1 MNHPAASG
9 GSPVQTHGNA
19 LTPFARRLSLAAIL
33 SGAFG
38 VGLTI
43 GLSIPLIS
51 LFMERLGY
59 SGTMIGMNAATAA
72 LAVLVAG
79 PYVAALASRLG
90 TVTTLL
96 LGNFAAAAGLVLFP
110 YFAAAWPLFALRALI
125 GFGAALG
132 WIVSETWISILP
144 SERWR
149 GRVIALYA
157 ILFGVGLALGPLI
170 LNFIG
175 TEGRQPFVICAALL
189 LASGIPAAMVYRH
202 APVIGERNQRVRVAY
217 ALRMAPVGI
226 MAAALCGIAEQALLG
241 LLPLWGLGIGLTTAD
256 AVFLTTLFAVGGVLM
271 MLPVGWLSDRMDRF
285 SLLIG
290 VVGLGALCTLILPL
304 VTGRETA
311 LFATM
316 LVLGGAVAAFYVLG
330 LTLIGE
336 TGTSRNADL
345 VSLNTVFIM
354 AYTAGMVVG
363 PVAAGGGMDIR
374 PPHGLMMV
382 LAILFVLFIPVAYWC
397 RRRVAVAYA

>member
-1 MNHPAASG
+1 MQAQYPS
-9 GSPVQTHGNA
+9 
-19 LTPFARRLSLAAIL
+19 LTPFARKLSLAAIL

-38 VGLTI
+38 VGITI
-43 GLSIPLIS
+43 GFSIPLIS

-59 SGTMIGMNAATAA
+59 GGTAIGMNAATAA
-72 LAVLVAG
+72 LAVLVTG
-79 PYVAALASRLG
+79 PYVAAFSSRLG
-90 TVTTLL
+90 AVTTIL
-96 LGNFAAAAGLVLFP
+96 LGNFVTAAGLVLFP
-110 YFAAAWPLFALRALI
+110 FFAAAWPLFVLRALI

-157 ILFGVGLALGPLI
+157 ILFGVGLSLGPLI
-170 LNFIG
+170 LNFVG
-175 TEGRQPFVICAALL
+175 TEGTLPFVVCAALL
-189 LASGIPAAMVYRH
+189 IASGIPAAMVYRH
-202 APVIGERNQRVRVAY
+202 APVIGARNQRVRVAY

-226 MAAALCGIAEQALLG
+226 MAAALCGIAEQSLLG

-271 MLPVGWLSDRMDRF
+271 MAPVGWLSDRMDRF
-285 SLLIG
+285 NLLIRVVALG
-290 VVGLGALCTLILPL
+290 VLCTLILPL
-304 VTGRETA
+304 ITASQPA
-311 LFATM
+311 LFTVM
-316 LVLGGAVAAFYVLG
+316 LALGGAVAAFYVLG

-336 TGTSRNADL
+336 TATSRNADF

-363 PVAAGGGMDIR
+363 PIAAGGGMDIR
-374 PPHGLMMV
+374 PPHGLMIV
-382 LAILFVLFIPVAYWC
+382 LAILFALFIPAAYWC
-397 RRRVAVAYA
+397 RRRLAVAYA

>member
-9 GSPVQTHGNA
+9 GSPVRTHGNA

-202 APVIGERNQRVRVAY
+202 APAIGERNQRVRVAY

-382 LAILFVLFIPVAYWC
+382 LAILFVLFIPAAYWC
-397 RRRVAVAYA
+397 RRRIAVAYA

>member
-1 MNHPAASG
+1 MQSHNAS
-9 GSPVQTHGNA
+9 
-19 LTPFARRLSLAAIL
+19 LTPFARKLSLAAIL

-38 VGLTI
+38 VGITI

-51 LFMERLGY
+51 LYMERLGY
-59 SGTMIGMNAATAA
+59 GSTLIGMNAATAA
-72 LAVLVAG
+72 LAVLVTG
-79 PYVAALASRLG
+79 PYVALFSSRLG

-96 LGNFAAAAGLVLFP
+96 LGNFLAAAGLILFS
-110 YFAAAWPLFALRALI
+110 FFTAAWPLFALRALI

-175 TEGRQPFVICAALL
+175 TRGATPFVVCAALL
-189 LASGIPAAMVYRH
+189 MASGIPAAMVYRH
-202 APVIGERNQRVRVAY
+202 APVIGEKNQRVRVAY
-217 ALRMAPVGI
+217 ALRVAPVGI
-226 MAAALCGIAEQALLG
+226 MAALLCGIAEQSLLG

-256 AVFLTTLFAVGGVLM
+256 AVFLTTLFAVGGVLL

-290 VVGLGALCTLILPL
+290 VVALGTLCTLLLPL
-304 VTGRETA
+304 LTGGRPA

-336 TGTSRNADL
+336 TSSSRNADL

-354 AYTAGMVVG
+354 AYTAGMVAG
-363 PVAAGGGMDIR
+363 PIAAGGGMDLW

-382 LAILFVLFIPVAYWC
+382 LTLLFALFIPAAYWC
-397 RRRVAVAYA
+397 RRRLAVSFV

>member
-1 MNHPAASG
+1 MQSRNAS
-9 GSPVQTHGNA
+9 V
-19 LTPFARRLSLAAIL
+19 TPFARKLSLAAIL

-38 VGLTI
+38 VGITI

-51 LFMERLGY
+51 LYMERLGY
-59 SGTMIGMNAATAA
+59 GSTLIGMNAATAA
-72 LAVLVAG
+72 LAVLVTG
-79 PYVAALASRLG
+79 PYVALFSSRLG

-96 LGNFAAAAGLVLFP
+96 LGNFLAAAGLVLFS
-110 YFAAAWPLFALRALI
+110 FFTAAWPLFALRALV

-157 ILFGVGLALGPLI
+157 IVFGIGLALGPLI

-175 TEGRQPFVICAALL
+175 TRGATPFVVCAALL
-189 LASGIPAAMVYRH
+189 VASGIPAAMVYRH
-202 APVIGERNQRVRVAY
+202 APVIGEKNQRVRVAY
-217 ALRMAPVGI
+217 ALRVAPVGI
-226 MAAALCGIAEQALLG
+226 MAALLCGIAEQSLLG

-256 AVFLTTLFAVGGVLM
+256 AVFLTTLFAVGGVLL

-290 VVGLGALCTLILPL
+290 VVALGTLCTLILPL
-304 VTGRETA
+304 MTGERPA

-336 TGTSRNADL
+336 TSTSRNADL

-354 AYTAGMVVG
+354 AYTAGMVAG
-363 PVAAGGGMDIR
+363 PIAAGGGMDVW
-374 PPHGLMMV
+374 PPHGLMLV
-382 LAILFVLFIPVAYWC
+382 LTLLFALFIPAAYWC
-397 RRRVAVAYA
+397 RRRLAVSFV

>member
-1 MNHPAASG
+1 LNAHR
-9 GSPVQTHGNA
+9 SP
-19 LTPFARRLSLAAIL
+19 LTPFARKLSLAAIL

-43 GLSIPLIS
+43 GYSIPLIS

-59 SGTMIGMNAATAA
+59 GSTLIGLNAATAA
-72 LAVLVAG
+72 LAVLVTG
-79 PYVAALASRLG
+79 PYVAVFSSRLG

-96 LGNFAAAAGLVLFP
+96 LGNFLTASGLLLFP
-110 YFAAAWPLFALRALI
+110 FFAAPPALFALRALI

-149 GRVIALYA
+149 GRVIALYG
-157 ILFGVGLALGPLI
+157 IMFGVGLALGPVI
-170 LNFIG
+170 LNLVG
-175 TEGRQPFVICAALL
+175 TRGTMPFVVAAVLL
-189 LASGIPAAMVYRH
+189 AASGIPAAMVYRH
-202 APVIGERNQRVRVAY
+202 APVIGEKNQRVRVAY

-226 MAAALCGIAEQALLG
+226 MAAALCGIAEQSLLG
-241 LLPLWGLGIGLTTAD
+241 LLPLWGLGIGLTTAS
-256 AVFLTTLFAVGGVLM
+256 AVFLTTLFAVGGVML

-285 SLLIG
+285 GLLVG
-290 VVGLGALCTLILPL
+290 VVALGTLCTLVLPL
-304 VTGRETA
+304 LTGDRFA

-316 LVLGGAVAAFYVLG
+316 LVLGGAVAAFYTLG

-336 TGTSRNADL
+336 TGTARNADL

-363 PVAAGGGMDIR
+363 PVASGGGMDVW
-374 PPHGLMMV
+374 PPHGLMLV
-382 LAILFVLFIPVAYWC
+382 LALLFALFIPAAYWF
-397 RRRVAVAYA
+397 RRRLTVSYV